1 MKASEIRELS
11 RSELETKISEVKK
24 NMFNLKFQKA
34 SGQLNNPM
42 KIKSYKKEVAL
53 IETIAREQELG
64 INTVKKTEKSPK
76 SLRAKKAVEVKA
88 EKAVEVR
95 AKKAVEVKA
104 EKAVEVKAK
113 AKNDVAK
120 ASTVKR
126 TAKKAKSEE

>member
-34 SGQLNNPM
+34 SGQLDNPM
-42 KIKSYKKEVAL
+42 KIKSYKKDVAL
-53 IETIAREQELG
+53 IETIAREHELG

-76 SLRAKKAVEVKA
+76 SVKAKKAVEVKA
-88 EKAVEVR
+88 
-95 AKKAVEVKA
+95 KKV
-104 EKAVEVKAK
+104 VEVKAK
-113 AKNDVAK
+113 AKNDNAK
-120 ASTVKR
+120 TSAVKR

>member
-34 SGQLNNPM
+34 SGQLDNPM
-42 KIKSYKKEVAL
+42 KIKSLKKDVAL

-64 INTVKKTEKSPK
+64 INVAKESEKFVKPVK
-76 SLRAKKAVEVKA
+76 AKKVKEVK
-88 EKAVEVR
+88 
-95 AKKAVEVKA
+95 EVK
-104 EKAVEVKAK
+104 EVKGK
-113 AKNDVAK
+113 AKNDDAK
-120 ASTVKR
+120 TEAVKR

>member
-34 SGQLNNPM
+34 SGQLDNPM
-42 KIKSYKKEVAL
+42 KIKSYKKDVAL
-53 IETIAREQELG
+53 IETIAREHELG

-76 SLRAKKAVEVKA
+76 SVKAKKAVEVKA
-88 EKAVEVR
+88 
-95 AKKAVEVKA
+95 KKAVEVKA
-104 EKAVEVKAK
+104 KKVVEVKAK
-113 AKNDVAK
+113 AKNDNAK
-120 ASTVKR
+120 TSAVKR

>member
-34 SGQLNNPM
+34 SGQLDNPM
-42 KIKSYKKEVAL
+42 KIKSYKKDVAL
-53 IETIAREQELG
+53 IETIAREHELG

-76 SLRAKKAVEVKA
+76 SVKAKKAVEVKA
-88 EKAVEVR
+88 
-95 AKKAVEVKA
+95 KKAVEVKA
-104 EKAVEVKAK
+104 KKAVEVKAK
-113 AKNDVAK
+113 AKNDNAK
-120 ASTVKR
+120 TSAVKR